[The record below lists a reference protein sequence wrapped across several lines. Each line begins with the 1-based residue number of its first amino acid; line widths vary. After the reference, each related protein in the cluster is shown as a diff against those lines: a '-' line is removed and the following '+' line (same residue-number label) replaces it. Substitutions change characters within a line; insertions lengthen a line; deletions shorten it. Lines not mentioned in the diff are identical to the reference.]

1 MCTRDAATCCSR
13 MGMWNRQRAAGR
25 VSLEVDFGV
34 RVHLGVAVLAVVAVG
49 VAVVLAGEA
58 EAALLPAARHLEA
71 AAAAAAAH
79 HLPVAVVVRPA
90 VVADPSLAVEA
101 RRAEVSKWRAP
112 RQGAVAPVALLRLQ
126 LRRAVRPEGT
136 VRAHHLAAGPVRA
149 AASFRRLKTPWA

>member
-25 VSLEVDFGV
+25 VSVEGEFGV
-34 RVHLGVAVLAVVAVG
+34 RVHVAVG

-71 AAAAAAAH
+71 EEEEAAH

-149 AASFRRLKTPWA
+149 AASFRRLKTPWARAVLPRAP